1 MQKANAAPKPGAR
14 PPTLRAVN
22 ARKAYDANINNILR
36 ASALVFA
43 DKTYGLATLRDI
55 AECAKITIPRIYY
68 YLRNKEE
75 LLYLIS
81 RQTHEDLLSGF
92 EERSRGIERAED
104 RLRACI
110 DNHLEYRSAH
120 PAEVKVLIREAETL
134 TSEYHDEIDGVKREY
149 RSRLRKLLTQIVA
162 ERGSSVDAQDT
173 RLSTIL
179 LLNGLTGTHPQH
191 DPVHAPEQQQRMSD
205 IIFSMAMGAL
215 GGGNARDLRA
225 AE

>member
-1 MQKANAAPKPGAR
+1 MQKINAALPKLSTR

-55 AECAKITIPRIYY
+55 AECAHITIPRIYY

-81 RQTHEDLLSGF
+81 RQTHEDLIGGF
-92 EERSRGIERAED
+92 EKRSRGLEGAED
-104 RLRACI
+104 RLRAFI

-134 TSEYHDEIDGVKREY
+134 TGEYHDEIEELKREY
-149 RSRLRKLLTQIVA
+149 RGRLRKILTEIAA
-162 ERGSSVDAQDT
+162 ERGKSVDAQDA

-179 LLNGLTGTHPQH
+179 LLNGLAGTHPQH
-191 DPVHAPEQQQRMSD
+191 DPVRGSDQQQRMAA
-205 IIFSMAMGAL
+205 IIFRMTVGAL
-215 GGGNARDLRA
+215 GGGSA
-225 AE
+225 

>member
-1 MQKANAAPKPGAR
+1 MRKIIAAGLMKPSAR

-81 RQTHEDLLSGF
+81 RQTHEDLLGGF
-92 EERSRGIERAED
+92 EKRSRGMERGED
-104 RLRACI
+104 RLRVFI
-110 DNHLEYRSAH
+110 NNHLEYRSAH

-134 TSEYHDEIDGVKREY
+134 TGEYHDEIEQLKREY
-149 RSRLRKLLTQIVA
+149 RGSLRKILADIAA
-162 ERGSSVDAQDT
+162 ERDRSIDAQDV

-179 LLNGLTGTHPQH
+179 LLNGLTGAHPQQN
-191 DPVHAPEQQQRMSD
+191 PARAPDQQERMANVM
-205 IIFSMAMGAL
+205 FRMAIGAL
-215 GGGNARDLRA
+215 DVSSPRDR
-225 AE
+225 